1 MGYGDFKDLTRRT
14 ISDKI
19 LPDEAFSFSK
29 NLKYVR
35 YQCGLSLMVYKL
47 FDKKSGSDI
56 TSSDSDIK
64 NENISSKELAEE
76 LNIPNIRKF

>member
-1 MGYGDFKDLTRRT
+1 MAYGDFKDLTRRT

-47 FDKKSGSDI
+47 FDKKVAVILLAVIVILKMRISQA
-56 TSSDSDIK
+56 K
-64 NENISSKELAEE
+64 N
-76 LNIPNIRKF
+76 

>member
-1 MGYGDFKDLTRRT
+1 MANGDFKDLTRRT

-47 FDKKSGSDI
+47 W
-56 TSSDSDIK
+56 
-64 NENISSKELAEE
+64 
-76 LNIPNIRKF
+76 

>member
-1 MGYGDFKDLTRRT
+1 MAYGDFKDLTRRT

-47 FDKKSGSDI
+47 FDKKSGSD
-56 TSSDSDIK
+56 SDIK

>member
-1 MGYGDFKDLTRRT
+1 MAYGDFKDLTRRT

-19 LPDEAFSFSK
+19 LPDKAFSFSK

-35 YQCGLSLMVYKL
+35 YQYGLSLMVYKL
-47 FDKKSGSDI
+47 WQKSGSDI
-56 TSSDSDIK
+56 SRSDSDIK

-76 LNIPNIRKF
+76 LNIPNIRTF